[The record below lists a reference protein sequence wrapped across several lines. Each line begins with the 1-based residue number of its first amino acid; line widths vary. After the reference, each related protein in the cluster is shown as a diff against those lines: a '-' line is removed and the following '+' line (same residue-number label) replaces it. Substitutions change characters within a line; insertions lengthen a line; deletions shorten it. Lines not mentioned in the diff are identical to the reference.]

1 MKGIAFELLVISAG
15 ILLLFIGD
23 KIANVGQSVDNVVA
37 SKWTAIALIV
47 VGGGL
52 IAYKEFK

>member
-1 MKGIAFELLVISAG
+1 MKGIAIELLVISAG
-15 ILLLFIGD
+15 IVLLFIGD
-23 KIANVGQSVDNVVA
+23 KIANIGQSVDNVVA